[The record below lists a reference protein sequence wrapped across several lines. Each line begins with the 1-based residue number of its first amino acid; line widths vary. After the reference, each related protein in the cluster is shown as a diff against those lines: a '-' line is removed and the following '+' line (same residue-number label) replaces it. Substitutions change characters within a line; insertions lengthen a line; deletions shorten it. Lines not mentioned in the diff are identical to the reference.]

1 MTTQFHGFHTL
12 LPLVVLY
19 PMSVNPAS
27 HSAPVASA
35 KLLYTTSGTTP
46 IPDFGV
52 VQSDEAFAA
61 DDVVVGTV
69 VAVVVVTVDDDA
81 AGDSAVA
88 GTVEYTVTTD
98 VDVWVVVFV
107 ATFAGPPHPAKPKG
121 TTSPSAIAPDAT
133 PNVFIKPPRRAVH
146 HLCNTCIL
154 DHAVM
159 QRPDWVATSAAAPS
173 DQHRQF
179 DQLR

>member
-12 LPLVVLY
+12 FPLVVLY

-61 DDVVVGTV
+61 DDVVVGAV
-69 VAVVVVTVDDDA
+69 VAVVVVTVDDA

-133 PNVFIKPPRRAVH
+133 PNVFIKPPEV
-146 HLCNTCIL
+146 LCTTCAIP
-154 DHAVM
+154 AYWTM
-159 QRPDWVATSAAAPS
+159 SWCSSATG
-173 DQHRQF
+173 
-179 DQLR
+179 